1 VVASEFTPADYL
13 AFVERSPAAVAVHD
27 KAAWLSLFARCNIV
41 EDPVGSR
48 PHLSGVYDR
57 RDGHRG
63 MGPLARFYETFIAP
77 NDIRF
82 LVERDVVT
90 GMQVVRDLSI
100 EIAMSDSVIV
110 RTPMH
115 LLYQLVEQ
123 DGELKIF
130 RLAAHWELL
139 PMLRQQMSA
148 GRGSLWLGTQL
159 GWRMLRQLGI
169 GGTVGFMGALSGIGR
184 RGKERVRA
192 FQQSF
197 NEGRDKDL
205 RELFRDDDVAVEVS
219 GTDGGFRALAV
230 EQLAAQ
236 GGHLSFEKLI
246 AAGNVVSASLCYR
259 LAGSERHGV
268 AFFEF
273 DRRSRRI
280 VALALHLQG

>member
-1 VVASEFTPADYL
+1 MATRQFTPADCL
-13 AFVERSPAAVAVHD
+13 TFVERSPAAVALHN
-27 KAAWLSLFARCNIV
+27 KAAWLSLFAPYNIV

-57 RDGHRG
+57 REGHRG

-77 NDIRF
+77 NDICF
-82 LVERDVVT
+82 LVERDVVN
-90 GMQVVRDLSI
+90 GMQVVRDLTI
-100 EIAMSDSVIV
+100 EIAMSGSVTV

-148 GRGSLWLGTQL
+148 GGGSLWLGARL
-159 GWRMLRQLGI
+159 GWRMLRQLGV
-169 GGTVGFMGALSGIGR
+169 GGTLGFMGALSGIGR
-184 RGKERVRA
+184 RGKERVRT
-192 FQQSF
+192 FQHAF
-197 NEGRDKDL
+197 NEGRGKDL
-205 RELFRDDDVAVEVS
+205 RELFGHEDVAVELS
-219 GTDGGFRALAV
+219 GTDGELRALSV

-236 GGHLSFEKLI
+236 GGQLGFEKLI

-259 LAGSERHGV
+259 LHDSEREGV

-280 VALALHLQG
+280 VALALHLQA